1 MIQNKLLKKIWTLFI
16 GVSLAGMLGLSS
28 SVWAIDLKSAKNQGM
43 VGETP
48 SGYLAVVKNTADA
61 RTLVAKINNARRN
74 HYQSIASRNGTSL
87 QVVEILA
94 GKKAI
99 AKAASGHY
107 VKSASG
113 SWVRK

>member
-1 MIQNKLLKKIWTLFI
+1 MIRSKLFKKIWTLFI
-16 GVSLAGMLGLSS
+16 GMSLAGMLSLSS
-28 SVWAIDLKSAKNQGM
+28 SVWASDLQSAKSKGL

-48 SGYLAVVKNTADA
+48 SGYLAAVKNTAEA
-61 RTLVAKINNARRN
+61 RAVVAKVNSARKS

-87 QVVEILA
+87 QVVEVLA

-113 SWVRK
+113 SWIRK

>member
-1 MIQNKLLKKIWTLFI
+1 MIRSKLLKKIWTVFI
-16 GVSLAGMLGLSS
+16 GMSLAGMLGLSS
-28 SVWAIDLKSAKNQGM
+28 SVWAIDLQSAKNQGLI
-43 VGETP
+43 GETP

-61 RTLVAKINNARRN
+61 RSLVAKVNDARKN

-87 QVVEILA
+87 QVVEVLA

-99 AKAASGHY
+99 ARAASGHY
-107 VKSASG
+107 VKSTSG

>member
-1 MIQNKLLKKIWTLFI
+1 MIRSKLLKQIWTLLVGI
-16 GVSLAGMLGLSS
+16 SLAGMLGFSS
-28 SVWAIDLKSAKNQGM
+28 SLLALDLQSAKNQGL
-43 VGETP
+43 VGETA

-61 RTLVAKINNARRN
+61 RAVVAQVNAARKS

-87 QVVEILA
+87 QVVEVLA

-107 VKSASG
+107 VKSPSG